1 MLPILVEPCDG
12 GFRASLL
19 GSADLRVCG
28 PSKGEAIEA
37 LQAIVRSRLAADRAA
52 AKRGD
57 AELLWAEGLY
67 AGSDPTWPPRDYDP
81 IAAEI
86 TREMVAEIYR
96 ERDEQ
101 KAREFPE

>member
-1 MLPILVEPCDG
+1 MLPILVVPCDG
-12 GFRASLL
+12 GFQATLL
-19 GSADLRVCG
+19 GSADLSVCG

-37 LQAIVRSRLAADRAA
+37 LQAVIRSRLAADRAT
-52 AKRGD
+52 AKLGN
-57 AELLWAEGLY
+57 AELLWTEGLY
-67 AGSDPTWPPRDYDP
+67 AGSDPRWPRREYDP